1 VGGEKERAMQG
12 LFGVPRA
19 FVRNPRPKIV
29 DSALPPRRKGSR
41 ARILLIPKYIVVS
54 DSHMM
59 MLKEGRLKKAYS
71 MLIEFGS
78 GNESKLLSM
87 LEVRGE

>member
-1 VGGEKERAMQG
+1 MA
-12 LFGVPRA
+12 FG
-19 FVRNPRPKIV
+19 RNPRPKIG

-41 ARILLIPKYIVVS
+41 ARISLISKDNIVS

-78 GNESKLLSM
+78 GDESKLLSM